1 MIYRLRATIPSSKV
15 FVREYEVPAKISLFD
30 FNKFIINDLCFSSDQ
45 IVVYRALDETGAM
58 TAVYGLFDLGYGSM
72 DKVTFEQ
79 LAQKGQNVLQFCYD
93 MHNNSCIVITIL
105 SEEPEDP
112 RSHYPQTV
120 LEKGHNPDQFSA
132 KYEDPQV
139 YIPRASGS
147 SPVVDD
153 DDEDDE
159 DDDDEEDGKDDDN
172 AFSEFEDGL
181 DSGSED

>member
-15 FVREYEVPAKISLFD
+15 FVREYEIPAKISLFD

-45 IVVYRALDETGAM
+45 IVVYRALDEKGAIS
-58 TAVYGLFDLGYGSM
+58 AVYGLFDLGYGSM

-139 YIPRASGS
+139 YIPRASGRARRIF
-147 SPVVDD
+147 PPP
-153 DDEDDE
+153 
-159 DDDDEEDGKDDDN
+159 DG
-172 AFSEFEDGL
+172 
-181 DSGSED
+181 SGSRAAGGCCPDAPYPRGRWRWSSSRGRSR

>member
-1 MIYRLRATIPSSKV
+1 MIYKLRATIPSSKV
-15 FVREYEVPAKISLFD
+15 FVREYEIPARMSLFD

-45 IVVYRALDETGAM
+45 IVVYRALDEKGAM

-72 DKVTFEQ
+72 DRVTFRQ
-79 LAQKGQNVLQFCYD
+79 LAEKGQNVLQFCYD
-93 MHNNSCIVITIL
+93 MHTGSCIILTIIG
-105 SEEPEDP
+105 EELEDP
-112 RSHYPQTV
+112 RSHYPQTT

-139 YIPRASGS
+139 YIPRASS
-147 SPVVDD
+147 SSSVIDDDED

-159 DDDDEEDGKDDDN
+159 DEKDDDN

-181 DSGSED
+181 DSGSDD

>member
-1 MIYRLRATIPSSKV
+1 MIYKLRATIPSSKV
-15 FVREYEVPAKISLFD
+15 FVREYEIPARMSLFD

-45 IVVYRALDETGAM
+45 IVVYRALDEKGAM

-72 DKVTFEQ
+72 DRVTFSQ
-79 LAQKGQNVLQFCYD
+79 LAEKGQNVLQFCYD
-93 MHNNSCIVITIL
+93 MHTGSCIILTIIG
-105 SEEPEDP
+105 EELEDP
-112 RSHYPQTV
+112 RSHYPQTT

-139 YIPRASGS
+139 YIPRASS
-147 SPVVDD
+147 SSSVIDDDED

-159 DDDDEEDGKDDDN
+159 DEKDDDN

-181 DSGSED
+181 DSGSDD